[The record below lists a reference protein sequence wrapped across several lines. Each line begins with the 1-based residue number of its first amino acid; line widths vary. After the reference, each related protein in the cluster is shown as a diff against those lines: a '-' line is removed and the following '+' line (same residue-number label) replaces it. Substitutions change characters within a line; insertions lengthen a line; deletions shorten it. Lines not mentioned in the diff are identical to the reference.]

1 MAIPVFKITVAI
13 KKSSV
18 RREYPGGI
26 PGFRN
31 DYPDATEDGYIF
43 GLARTTD
50 SEIIEVLQ
58 QIGNAGISLIESC
71 TVGDQHL
78 GPIERHPHF
87 DYSTTDSRSE
97 RGWDVRLIDDDS
109 RVLAEDGSHL
119 QRHFIRE
126 GWSMSIEMEGEHQ

>member
-1 MAIPVFKITVAI
+1 MTLPVFSITAAI
-13 KKSSV
+13 KKSSI
-18 RREYPGGI
+18 RREYPEGI
-26 PGFRN
+26 VGFRK
-31 DYPDATEDGYIF
+31 DYPDAAEDAYIF

-58 QIGNAGISLIESC
+58 KIGDSGISLVESC

-87 DYSTTDSRSE
+87 DYSTTDSRSD

-109 RVLAEDGSHL
+109 RVLAEDGSRL
-119 QRHFIRE
+119 LRHFIRE
-126 GWSMSIEMEGEHQ
+126 GWSMSIPMEGEIQ